1 MKRYLTLILF
11 LALGTILTQGFQC
24 ASPEF
29 TTAKI
34 AFNNRDYKKALD
46 YIDKEISRN
55 PANEEALILKI
66 QTYYELQK
74 HYNAAALFVDCE
86 KKFKTPEGK
95 AGLESEMLRFSI
107 AAQAYNTA
115 WSYYSSYMKTK
126 DMAYVDSLTTI
137 VNNFIQIEPEFATSI
152 YMIGNINMAVYQ
164 NEKKESSIETAIAA
178 FEKFA
183 KADKPN
189 LDFAQKNGLYLNMP
203 RTEMLKAMKNYTAPD
218 KPLIT
223 NATTSNPNDSCII
236 DVVPNGMR
244 KTLIYS
250 QGDFAKKDYKVIGWK
265 VVKDNKVPR
274 TKQDQYINAVTMD
287 VEPYFQFANA
297 YFVKKEPDYIKAAN
311 ALKAVII
318 IDPNEQQ
325 ANEFI
330 VSCYQMAKKPE
341 EALKYVTEI
350 IERFP
355 NNPRY
360 YMKYADM
367 CLQFNKYDEAITNYE
382 KALQFKVDSLNPL
395 IWRNL
400 GATYK
405 NKAAIIQEKQKQAAE
420 AAKTEGKEYKPAPE
434 EYDPYVKQSLEL
446 LEKAMNAKFSDDFS
460 LVFDVYELYKAT
472 KNEAKATAMLSKMV
486 ALETKVPKDNLLDY
500 YGRMLRIYD
509 NLKNDEEVA
518 KWQAKFEQF
527 NNK

>member
-1 MKRYLTLILF
+1 M
-11 LALGTILTQGFQC
+11 GTILTQGFQC

-34 AFNNRDYKKALD
+34 AYSNKDYRKALD
-46 YIDKEISRN
+46 YIEKEISRN
-55 PANEEALILKI
+55 PANEEAMILKI
-66 QTYYELQK
+66 QTYFELQK
-74 HYNAAALFVDCE
+74 YYSAAALFIDCE

-95 AGLESEMLRFSI
+95 AGLNNDALRFNI
-107 AAQAYNTA
+107 AAMAYNTA
-115 WSYYSSYMKTK
+115 WSYFSSYVKTK
-126 DMAYVDSLTTI
+126 DIAYVDSITTI
-137 VNNFIQIEPEFATSI
+137 VNNFTQIEPEFASSV

-164 NEKKESSIETAIAA
+164 NDKKESYIETAIAA
-178 FEKFA
+178 YEKFA

-203 RTEMLKAMKNYTAPD
+203 REEMLKAMKNYTAPD

-223 NATTSNPNDSCII
+223 NATTSNKNDSCII

-250 QGDFAKKDYKVIGWK
+250 QGDYTKKDYKVIGWK
-265 VVKDNKVPR
+265 VVKDSKVPHTR
-274 TKQDQYINAVTMD
+274 ADQYMNAVTMD
-287 VEPYFQFANA
+287 TDPYFQFANA

-311 ALKAVII
+311 ALKAVIT

-325 ANEFI
+325 ANEYI
-330 VSCYQMAKKPE
+330 VSFYQMAKKPE

-350 IERFP
+350 IQRFP

-367 CLQFNKYDEAITNYE
+367 CLEFGKFDEAITNYE
-382 KALQFKVDSLNPL
+382 KSLQFKVDSLNPL

-405 NKAAIIQEKQKQAAE
+405 NKAAIIQEKQKKEAE
-420 AAKTEGKEYKPAPE
+420 AAKAAEKEYKARPE

-446 LEKAMNAKFSDDFS
+446 LEKAMNAKFSQDFS
-460 LVFDVYELYKAT
+460 LMFDIYELYKAT
-472 KNEAKATAMLSKMV
+472 KDEAKATAMLNKMV
-486 ALETKVPKDNLLDY
+486 ALESKIPEANLMDY
-500 YGRMLRIYD
+500 YGKMLKIYD
-509 NLKNDEEVA
+509 NMKNDEEYA
-518 KWQAKFEQF
+518 KWQAKFEKF
-527 NNK
+527 NK